1 MRVTS
6 AQGIP
11 GAVEETIDST
21 GGGVLGSA
29 PVYIVTWRKVP
40 MSLCQR
46 PPPFVRNGIFRLLKG
61 LAHIRCDL
69 FIPVVM
75 EGHICQ
81 SLESAK
87 AGTRFPG
94 PPWGGVQT
102 RENWIAYPLQSAE
115 DGVATRLQIREESA
129 SCLAAEYW
137 SQEPAMRF

>member
-1 MRVTS
+1 
-6 AQGIP
+6 
-11 GAVEETIDST
+11 
-21 GGGVLGSA
+21 
-29 PVYIVTWRKVP
+29 

-61 LAHIRCDL
+61 QAHIRCDL

-75 EGHICQ
+75 E
-81 SLESAK
+81 
-87 AGTRFPG
+87 
-94 PPWGGVQT
+94 
-102 RENWIAYPLQSAE
+102 IAYPLQSAE